1 MEIKRF
7 EKRLKNQGYPCSK
20 WALCL
25 CPGLAL
31 FSVLIT
37 EPLLTT
43 AKSCS
48 SLRELRGE
56 RAQLGRCKGAAQ
68 ALLPCQLFLN
78 TSKASFPQGFVSEGS
93 ANLRV
98 AALLN
103 CSVTQAGVSCSLCKW
118 NYNLAGAHLSFLHCA
133 AAWLDLPSE
142 DLPSGFCLTLF
153 DTTGFRRLWSEK
165 VFLFSFLKNL
175 PNFSETTWES
185 VSEKSEIVESC
196 I

>member
-48 SLRELRGE
+48 SLGAERGKSP
-56 RAQLGRCKGAAQ
+56 AGKMQRCSPGPP
-68 ALLPCQLFLN
+68 ALPVIPEHFQ
-78 TSKASFPQGFVSEGS
+78 
-93 ANLRV
+93 
-98 AALLN
+98 
-103 CSVTQAGVSCSLCKW
+103 SL
-118 NYNLAGAHLSFLHCA
+118 
-133 AAWLDLPSE
+133 
-142 DLPSGFCLTLF
+142 LPSGICQWGLCSPQGCCTLELLCNSSW
-153 DTTGFRRLWSEK
+153 GFMQPLQVKLQFSWSSPVIPPLCCCMIRSALRGFALRL
-165 VFLFSFLKNL
+165 LFNSVWHYRIQKALIWKGFSLQL
-175 PNFSETTWES
+175 P
-185 VSEKSEIVESC
+185 
-196 I
+196 

>member
-48 SLRELRGE
+48 SLGAERGKSP
-56 RAQLGRCKGAAQ
+56 AGKMQRCSPGPPALPVIPEHFQ
-68 ALLPCQLFLN
+68 SLLPSGICQWGLC
-78 TSKASFPQGFVSEGS
+78 AH
-93 ANLRV
+93 LRV